1 MFLGISCGGE
11 WWGLDTFRRVERLGF
26 DGLFT
31 GEHLLFHR
39 ATWDAVTMCAA
50 MAAVTERIAIG
61 PAATIAPLRHPT
73 LLAKEFA
80 GIDRIANGRL
90 LLCLG
95 VGGDYP
101 QEFAANDVPLERKG
115 RRTEETVEILRRYF
129 SGERFSYEGEL
140 FRLEDVWI
148 DPPPA
153 RPGGPPIWLAG
164 RREHTIRRA
173 GRLADG
179 WLPYMVTPQSMARTF
194 AGVREAAEGAGRELP
209 QGFAWGVY
217 LHVAYGEDPDEARRR
232 ADEHLAWRYAE
243 PRFLGDLAGKYAIG
257 GDADGVAEAI
267 MRYVEAGATHVIAF
281 PILREGQRIEDGLDE
296 LAGAVLPAVRAAA
309 GR

>member
-1 MFLGISCGGE
+1 
-11 WWGLDTFRRVERLGF
+11 
-26 DGLFT
+26 
-31 GEHLLFHR
+31 
-39 ATWDAVTMCAA
+39 
-50 MAAVTERIAIG
+50 
-61 PAATIAPLRHPT
+61 
-73 LLAKEFA
+73 
-80 GIDRIANGRL
+80 
-90 LLCLG
+90 
-95 VGGDYP
+95 
-101 QEFAANDVPLERKG
+101 
-115 RRTEETVEILRRYF
+115 
-129 SGERFSYEGEL
+129 
-140 FRLEDVWI
+140 
-148 DPPPA
+148 
-153 RPGGPPIWLAG
+153 
-164 RREHTIRRA
+164 
-173 GRLADG
+173 
-179 WLPYMVTPQSMARTF
+179 MARTF
-194 AGVREAAEGAGRELP
+194 AGVREAAEGARRELP